1 MSKYS
6 EKTSTVSTTQTNLRC
21 PDYREKKEDEVNK
34 IIAEI
39 QIVTSKSL
47 DKDLINQ
54 LENLFGD
61 ITEILDDE
69 YVDTKTPVFEKQKN
83 ILKKFLNFEYCKN
96 FLNEVLEISIMYEE
110 DFTVAFKEDFK
121 YKIQKVV
128 SKINAHDKLTPDPKK
143 FLDIEYC
150 KKDIEYCK
158 KVLISIMKK
167 VKNIKNNR

>member
-21 PDYREKKEDEVNK
+21 PYYRKKKEDEVNK
-34 IIAEI
+34 IIAEN
-39 QIVTSKSL
+39 QIVTCKSL
-47 DKDLINQ
+47 DKDLINR

-61 ITEILDDE
+61 ITDILDDD
-69 YVDTKTPVFEKQKN
+69 YVDTKTPVFEIQKN

-96 FLNEVLEISIMYEE
+96 FLNEVHEINIMFEE
-110 DFTVAFKEDFK
+110 DFTIAFKEDFK

-128 SKINAHDKLTPDPKK
+128 SKINDHDKLTPDPKK

-150 KKDIEYCK
+150 KKDIEFCK
-158 KVLISIMKK
+158 KVLINIMEKIKK
-167 VKNIKNNR
+167 YQE